1 MIQKRGLILLLL
13 IVLAGAGQRSWAEP
27 VHQEAKL
34 SVGYLLQLNPA
45 SSIAAASEP
54 PVLQARYAGTT
65 FAATYDYGGKTVQFL
80 VTARHVVFDE
90 PRKVRRQLIAQFPS
104 DKPSEISL
112 TSLDPNK
119 WLFHEDQDRV
129 DAAIYP
135 GLPQNAKI
143 RRVQS
148 QIWITQEQLDKNNIA
163 EGDEAFYVGLLPHY
177 PGPSSEVIFEGV
189 KIKGLVSKTTPI
201 TRFARLALVGE
212 TALIDGKTL
221 TLLDANNTKG
231 HSGGPVFLWAT
242 PSRSANQ
249 IAATA
254 RIFGLYGLV
263 SNVLEYADAL
273 QFVESGHQPVDF
285 RSAGVTGIV
294 PVALIRE
301 ILESPQGRDAFGI
314 KNP

>member
-1 MIQKRGLILLLL
+1 MRKYGLMLALL
-13 IVLAGAGQRSWAEP
+13 IALASPGQRSLAEP
-27 VHQEAKL
+27 VHQEAKQ
-34 SVGYLLQLNPA
+34 SVGYLLQLNPTPVGA
-45 SSIAAASEP
+45 TSES
-54 PVLQARYAGTT
+54 PVLQALYAGTT
-65 FAATYDYGGKTVQFL
+65 FAASYDYGGKTVQFL

-90 PRKVRRQLIAQFPS
+90 TRKARRQLIAQFPS
-104 DKPSEISL
+104 DKPSEPSL
-112 TSLDPNK
+112 MGLDPNK
-119 WLFHEDQDRV
+119 WIFHEDQDRV
-129 DAAIYP
+129 DVAIYP
-135 GLPQNAKI
+135 ELPKNAKV

-148 QIWITQEQLDKNNIA
+148 EIWVTQEQLDKNNIA

-177 PGPSSEVIFEGV
+177 PGPPNEVMFGKA

-212 TALIDGKTL
+212 TALIGGKTL
-221 TLLDANNTKG
+221 VLFDANNTKG
-231 HSGGPVFLWAT
+231 HSGAPVFLWAT

-249 IAATA
+249 LTATA
-254 RIFGLYGLV
+254 RIFGLYGVV
-263 SNVLEYADAL
+263 SNVLEYSDAL

-301 ILESPQGRDAFGI
+301 ILESPQGRDAFGL